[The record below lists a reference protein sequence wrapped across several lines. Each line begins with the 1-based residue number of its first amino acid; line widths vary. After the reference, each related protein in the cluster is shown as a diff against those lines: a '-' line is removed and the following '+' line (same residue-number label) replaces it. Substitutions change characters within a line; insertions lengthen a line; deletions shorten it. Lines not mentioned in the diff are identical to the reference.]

1 MVVGAPEDIVAR
13 PEQTSDIGVGKR
25 GMAYG
30 NLGSQA
36 HLLDVILENRDFG
49 TLVLYGETSGA
60 VEPVEARF
68 SDDIW
73 IEQEK
78 TSDACPRAE
87 PRRSAQTAQALE
99 GLEVTICDRFGIVSV
114 GQKGS
119 FSPCTLRPR

>member
-49 TLVLYGETSGA
+49 TLVLCGETSGA

-99 GLEVTICDRFGIVSV
+99 ALRLQSVTGSGSSAWVK
-114 GQKGS
+114 KGP
-119 FSPCTLRPR
+119 FRPAP